1 MPTFKCRA
9 VEEGEKFNPTVH
21 IEEVKVHLRP
31 SKRYFTL
38 EDIHFRKAPR
48 KTKKSKA

>member
-38 EDIHFRKAPR
+38 EDLHFRKAPR
-48 KTKKSKA
+48 EAKKSKA